1 MVYHHHI
8 SVKTTFFLVVFKFLL
23 SCASIDEEV
32 ERDSSHFASFQL
44 VIAIGAKVLGV
55 V

>member
-1 MVYHHHI
+1 MVYHLHI
-8 SVKTTFFLVVFKFLL
+8 SVKTTFFSVVLKFFL
-23 SCASIDEEV
+23 SCASIEEEV

-44 VIAIGAKVLGV
+44 VIAIGAKVLDV